1 MHVSLNTSA
10 RKIAFMLVCLAA
22 GGLYTAGVVRHY
34 VAYRLS
40 TNADPGSLDRAAD
53 LEPWNADPRWQS
65 GRYALFVSQDPEQA
79 VSKLQ
84 VAVAL
89 NPHLARY
96 WLDLAVAYQ
105 VLGDLSQ
112 HKSAIERALKMEPSD
127 PNVAWEAANFYLAQN
142 DLDHALPLFR
152 VVIAN
157 DPKQTSS
164 ALKLCW
170 HATQNVDVIRAQALP
185 SEIPPY
191 FTFLNLLVAENETAP
206 AGVVWHALLSL
217 GKQFPAS
224 DAFPYFDYLLQQQE
238 TETAVQVWDE
248 LVKRST
254 NLQSYT
260 QPGNLLI
267 DGSLEKNFLNGGFD
281 WRYSIQGAVQLSI
294 DSTEFHGG
302 NQALRMV
309 FRGPP
314 VSDTGIFEYVPVHA
328 NSDYHFSVY
337 TKSEDIES
345 ASGPRVAVL
354 DAYSGQTYVLTDDSL
369 STTGWRPQSADF
381 RTGPETSLLV
391 VTVRR
396 VPGSPLIKGKFWIDD
411 VSLVQRGDESE
422 LTDAGGRSA
431 VNGRSLP

>member
-22 GGLYTAGVVRHY
+22 AGVYTAGVVRHY

-40 TNADPGSLDRAAD
+40 ANADPGSLDRAAG
-53 LEPWNADPRWQS
+53 LEPWNADPRWES
-65 GRYALFVSQDPEQA
+65 GRYALLVSQHPTQA
-79 VSKLQ
+79 ISKLQ
-84 VAVAL
+84 AAVAL

-96 WLDLAVAYQ
+96 WLDLAAGYQ
-105 VLGDLSQ
+105 VLGDLGRQ
-112 HKSAIERALKMEPSD
+112 KSAIELALKMEPSD

-142 DLDHALPLFR
+142 DLDRALPLFR

-170 HATQNVDVIRAQALP
+170 HATQNVDVMRAKALP
-185 SEIPPY
+185 SENPPY
-191 FTFLNLLVAENETAP
+191 FAFLNLLVAENETAP
-206 AGVVWHALLSL
+206 AGVVWNALLSL
-217 GKQFPAS
+217 GKQFSTS

-248 LVKRST
+248 LAKRST
-254 NLQSYT
+254 NLQSYL
-260 QPGNLLI
+260 QPGNLVV
-267 DGSLEKNFLNGGFD
+267 DGSLEKGFLNGGFD
-281 WRYSIQGAVQLSI
+281 WRYSITGAVQLSV
-294 DSTEFHGG
+294 DSAEFHAG
-302 NQALRMV
+302 NQSLRLS
-309 FRGPP
+309 FKGPP
-314 VSDTGIFEYVPVHA
+314 IADTGIFEYVPVRP

-369 STTGWRPQSADF
+369 GTTGWRQQSANF
-381 RTGPETSLLV
+381 RTGTETSLLV

-396 VPGSPLIKGKFWIDD
+396 VPGSPLVKGKFWIDD
-411 VSLVQRGDESE
+411 VSLVQRGDES
-422 LTDAGGRSA
+422 AS